1 MPGDK
6 YTKAEKVGVDVPR
19 AHNSQDDGDARSPGR
34 IARSALPCASM
45 GKNDIESLNR
55 PRLPSSGGQPG
66 RDESNWSSRG
76 LKEW

>member
-34 IARSALPCASM
+34 IARSALPCVVHPWERT
-45 GKNDIESLNR
+45 ILNPWIGR
-55 PRLPSSGGQPG
+55 GYLLRVDNLGEMSQIGRLGA
-66 RDESNWSSRG
+66 
-76 LKEW
+76 